1 MVISLVYGE
10 LHDMSADY
18 LSIGPI
24 GVNIITFSL
33 IPLLL
38 ALAGMKPVSQWG
50 RWETVLNILY
60 RGVFPVV
67 LYSMRLYY
75 LHVYLCNRVPNF
87 DMENKYKHETI
98 RYDRAPFAG
107 LVIFLCT
114 RTDHLL
120 LRWREFMNPSAKE
133 MWYMGNNAD
142 AIQARVG
149 LDKVLVKPPK
159 IPYVLYDN
167 VFPYLIYCF
176 GWLFGVWLA
185 Y

>member
-67 LYSMRLYY
+67 LYSMSDSIIYTY
-75 LHVYLCNRVPNF
+75 IY
-87 DMENKYKHETI
+87 
-98 RYDRAPFAG
+98 
-107 LVIFLCT
+107 VIGFLILT
-114 RTDHLL
+114 WRTSISMKQFVMIAARHLQ
-120 LRWREFMNPSAKE
+120 
-133 MWYMGNNAD
+133 D
-142 AIQARVG
+142 
-149 LDKVLVKPPK
+149 
-159 IPYVLYDN
+159 
-167 VFPYLIYCF
+167 
-176 GWLFGVWLA
+176 
-185 Y
+185 